1 MKPLPILVFALLAI
15 GCASAQASE
24 LSGRFGYLGEWEV
37 AATLSE
43 SQAGPSRSRSYA
55 GPLRLK
61 HIGLCAPGE
70 STEKSGHIRIS
81 IRPQGAA
88 REPGYTARL
97 TLDGDA
103 CEVSGALSQD
113 RHSFANCGAQGQIP
127 LRLWLRQPGP
137 S

>member
-1 MKPLPILVFALLAI
+1 MRGLASVACLMAAI

-24 LSGRFGYLGEWEV
+24 LSGRLGYLGEWEV

-43 SQAGPSRSRSYA
+43 NRGGPARLRSYE
-55 GPLRLK
+55 GPLRMK

-70 STEKSGHIRIS
+70 ATEKSGHIRIS
-81 IRPQGAA
+81 IRPQGAG
-88 REPGYTARL
+88 REPRYTAQL

>member
-1 MKPLPILVFALLAI
+1 MRGLASVACLMAVV
-15 GCASAQASE
+15 GGASAQASE

-37 AATLSE
+37 AATLSPDRAE
-43 SQAGPSRSRSYA
+43 AARLRSYV
-55 GPLRLK
+55 GPLRMK

-81 IRPQGAA
+81 IRPQGAG
-88 REPGYTARL
+88 REPRYAAQL

-113 RHSFANCGAQGQIP
+113 KHSFANCGAQGQIP
-127 LRLWLRQPGP
+127 LRLWLK
-137 S
+137 